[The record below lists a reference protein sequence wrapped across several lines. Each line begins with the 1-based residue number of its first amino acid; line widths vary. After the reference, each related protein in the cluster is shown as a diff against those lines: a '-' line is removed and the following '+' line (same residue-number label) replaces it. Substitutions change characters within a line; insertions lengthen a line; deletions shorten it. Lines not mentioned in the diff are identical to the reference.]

1 MAESPL
7 QSGSLRR
14 VKCYHCGASN
24 FIPRELAPGTTMP
37 CAKCGRE
44 VLVPFLLR
52 HFEVR
57 QAIASG
63 GMGTVYRAYDT
74 VLQREVAVKLMKP
87 ELAQDRQKLE
97 EFYREA
103 KVIAALNHPHII
115 QVFHFG
121 ETDGQNFIAMELA
134 DAGSLEDR
142 IKAKGRL
149 TEVEVLDVGIKIGD
163 ALKYAAAKE
172 LLHRDLK
179 PANILFNAAGEPKL
193 VDWGLATRSEDAT
206 DWGSGEIWGTPEY
219 VAPEKVRREPET
231 FLSDM
236 YSLGATLYQA
246 LTGKVPFECA
256 TVQETVNAQVH
267 TPVRPPKEL
276 VPEISDATNEAI
288 VRTLAKQPRERFAS
302 YDEMIMAFTGAR
314 SQVLVGQLVAQN
326 PSPGTAPKRGLT
338 GRLGAAT
345 AGSTTPEAAGGRG
358 KTGLLVA
365 VAALVLAAAA
375 AAAWFFLQKKEQVVE
390 LPPAPATNAVVAAP
404 PPPPPPTNPADSL
417 PKIDLVDR
425 PKITTPFL
433 DLTGPGGSNY
443 WRSFGQRSTAFPAST
458 WRLQS
463 GLLSVTGT
471 NRAMIVVK
479 ERYIDFELLFEW
491 RATEETRA
499 SFIFALNEGISN
511 AQGNALRIPL
521 NGNDQGVKG
530 GARNA
535 TGALAGLLA
544 ANTNKTLK
552 PLGQFNAMRIVAFN
566 NKVEVHL
573 NGKLINSFDLN
584 SARFKAAITN
594 NAQLADRP
602 YFGTT
607 TSGYLGFQPSP
618 GFTARAIRLRA
629 IAEMP
634 KAPATAVQPA
644 IPQPAPAPAPAP
656 TQPKK
661 KK

>member
-1 MAESPL
+1 MRRMAESPL
-7 QSGSLRR
+7 ESGSLRR

-24 FIPRELAPGTTMP
+24 FIPREMQPGQGTP

-44 VLVPFLLR
+44 VMVPFMLR

-87 ELAQDRQKLE
+87 ELGHDRQKLD

-103 KVIAALNHPHII
+103 KIIAALNHPHII

-142 IKAKGRL
+142 IKAKGRVS
-149 TEVEVLDVGIKIGD
+149 EVEVLDVGIKIGD

-193 VDWGLATRSEDAT
+193 VDWGLATKSDDAT

-231 FLSDM
+231 FLADM

-246 LTGKVPFECA
+246 LVGQVPFDCA
-256 TVQETVNAQVH
+256 TVQETVNAHVH

-276 VPEISDATNEAI
+276 VPEISDATSEAI
-288 VRTLAKQPRERFAS
+288 VRTLAKQPRERFAN
-302 YDEMIMAFTGAR
+302 YDEMVMAFTGAR

-326 PSPGTAPKRGLT
+326 PDGTAPKRGIT
-338 GRLGAAT
+338 GRMSAATVGGAASD
-345 AGSTTPEAAGGRG
+345 GAGGRS
-358 KTGLLVA
+358 KTGLVVA
-365 VAALVLAAAA
+365 VVVVLLAGAAG
-375 AAAWFFLQKKEQVVE
+375 AWFFLQKKEQVVE
-390 LPPAPATNAVVAAP
+390 APPDPATNAVVVAP
-404 PPPPPPTNPADSL
+404 LPTPATNTTADL

-433 DLTGPGGSNY
+433 DLSGTGGSNY
-443 WRSFGQRSTAFPAST
+443 WRGFGQRSSAFPAST
-458 WRLQS
+458 WKLQS
-463 GLLSVTGT
+463 GLLSVTST
-471 NRAMIVVK
+471 NRAMLVVK
-479 ERYIDFELLFEW
+479 ERYVDFELLFEW

-499 SFIFALNEGISN
+499 HMIFALNEGIPNS
-511 AQGNALRIPL
+511 QGNALRIPL
-521 NGNDQGVKG
+521 NGSDQGVKG

-535 TGALAGLLA
+535 TGALAGLVA

-552 PLGQFNAMRIVAFN
+552 PLGQFNATRIVAFN

-573 NGKLINSFDLN
+573 NGKLVNSFDLN
-584 SARFKAAITN
+584 SAKFKNSVSSST
-594 NAQLADRP
+594 QLADRP

-607 TSGYLGFQPSP
+607 TSGYLGFQPGV
-618 GFTARAIRLRA
+618 GFTARSIRLRA

-634 KAPATAVQPA
+634 KAAPAPA
-644 IPQPAPAPAPAP
+644 PVVIPQPAPAPV
-656 TQPKK
+656 QPKK
-661 KK
+661 KKKQ

>member
-7 QSGSLRR
+7 ESGSLRR
-14 VKCYHCGASN
+14 VKCYLCGASN
-24 FIPRELAPGTTMP
+24 FIPRELQPGQGTP

-44 VLVPFLLR
+44 VMVPFFLR

-87 ELAQDRQKLE
+87 ELAQDQRKLD

-103 KVIAALNHPHII
+103 KIIAALNHPHII

-142 IKAKGRL
+142 IKAKGRVS
-149 TEVEVLDVGIKIGD
+149 EVEVLDVGIKIGD

-172 LLHRDLK
+172 LLHRDIK

-193 VDWGLATRSEDAT
+193 VDWGLATKSEDAT
-206 DWGSGEIWGTPEY
+206 DWASGEIWGTPEY
-219 VAPEKVRREPET
+219 VAPEKVRREQET
-231 FLSDM
+231 FLADM

-256 TVQETVNAQVH
+256 TVQETVNAHVH

-276 VPEISDATNEAI
+276 VPEISDATSEAI

-302 YDEMIMAFTGAR
+302 YDEMVMAFTGAR

-326 PSPGTAPKRGLT
+326 PAEAASRRGLN
-338 GRLGAAT
+338 GRMSAATSAGAT
-345 AGSTTPEAAGGRG
+345 AGESGGRG
-358 KTGLLVA
+358 KTGLVVA
-365 VAALVLAAAA
+365 VVVVLLAAAA
-375 AAAWFFLQKKEQVVE
+375 GAWFFLQKKQEVVEAPPVAETNQVV
-390 LPPAPATNAVVAAP
+390 VAP
-404 PPPPPPTNPADSL
+404 PPPPATNTAADR

-433 DLTGPGGSNY
+433 DLSSGPASSNY
-443 WRSFGQRSTAFPAST
+443 WRSFGQRSAAFPAST
-458 WRLQS
+458 WKFQS
-463 GLLSVTGT
+463 GLLSVTST

-499 SFIFALNEGISN
+499 HFIFALNEGISN
-511 AQGNALRIPL
+511 SQGNALRIPL
-521 NGNDQGVKG
+521 NGSDQGVKG

-552 PLGQFNAMRIVAFN
+552 PLGQFNATRVVAFN

-573 NGKLINSFDLN
+573 NGKLVNSFDLN
-584 SARFKAAITN
+584 SAKFKTAVSNST
-594 NAQLADRP
+594 QHADKP
-602 YFGTT
+602 YYGTT
-607 TSGYLGFQPSP
+607 TSGYLGFQPGV

-629 IAEMP
+629 LAEYP
-634 KAPATAVQPA
+634 KTTPAVALPAVAPQPVTAPA
-644 IPQPAPAPAPAP
+644 
-656 TQPKK
+656 QPKK
-661 KK
+661 KKKQ